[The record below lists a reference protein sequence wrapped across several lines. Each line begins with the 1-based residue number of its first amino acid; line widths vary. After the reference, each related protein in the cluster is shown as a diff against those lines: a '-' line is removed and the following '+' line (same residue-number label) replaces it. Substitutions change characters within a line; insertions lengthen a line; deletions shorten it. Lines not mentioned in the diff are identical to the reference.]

1 MRGQCSSFSCSP
13 CHLSDCSRVTLEL
26 YRKRTGATV
35 SVSLDLRSSL
45 SIQPFEGS
53 RFVRGGRYGISIDFG
68 LEVIEKQSVRGTRKR
83 LINLKGLSHS
93 LRRCVAP
100 QRRDCASLV
109 PLNIKHSG
117 QSSHLKQVIY
127 SLVQVYEPK
136 LTTLIPNSRV
146 GLDQFAYS

>member
-1 MRGQCSSFSCSP
+1 LACQLSGCRKEKAVQTSGGQ
-13 CHLSDCSRVTLEL
+13 
-26 YRKRTGATV
+26 
-35 SVSLDLRSSL
+35 
-45 SIQPFEGS
+45 
-53 RFVRGGRYGISIDFG
+53 
-68 LEVIEKQSVRGTRKR
+68 KQHRPKAFQ
-83 LINLKGLSHS
+83 IMLKGLSHS

-127 SLVQVYEPK
+127 SLIQVYEPK

>member
-1 MRGQCSSFSCSP
+1 M
-13 CHLSDCSRVTLEL
+13 
-26 YRKRTGATV
+26 
-35 SVSLDLRSSL
+35 
-45 SIQPFEGS
+45 
-53 RFVRGGRYGISIDFG
+53 
-68 LEVIEKQSVRGTRKR
+68 
-83 LINLKGLSHS
+83 LKGLSHS

-127 SLVQVYEPK
+127 SLIQVYEPK